1 MTDRQPDTAALRAER
16 ERAIQAG
23 EYRWPVSPED
33 WERAAREAME
43 PREFDYVAG
52 GAGGESTVRNNRD
65 AFERARLVPRVLS
78 ARAERDLGVE
88 ILGMRAN
95 APLMLAPVGVLEMA
109 HPDREL
115 AAARAARDAGI
126 PVVLSSQASTSMEE
140 VANEI
145 EDHPRWFQLYWG
157 TDRDVVTSFVR
168 RAEQA
173 GYGAIVLTVDTL
185 TQGWRER
192 DVRNLF
198 TPFAFGKGTAQY
210 ASDPAFR
217 RRLEK
222 APEEDP
228 PAVGIEMI
236 RIFPNIGLRWDDLS
250 YLRELTE
257 LPVVLKG
264 IVHPEDAALARE
276 HGVDGLVVSN
286 HGGRQLDASIATL
299 DALPEVRDAFGDG
312 PVLLD
317 GGVRRG
323 VDVVKALALGADAV
337 LIGRP
342 YVYALAV
349 GGQAGIAHFLAT
361 LVGDVDVTMA
371 LSGASSVGE
380 LTPGLV
386 RFERR

>member
-1 MTDRQPDTAALRAER
+1 MPDRPDPAILRAER
-16 ERAIQAG
+16 ERAIEAG

-33 WERAAREAME
+33 WEAAAREAME
-43 PREFDYVAG
+43 PREFDYVCG
-52 GAGGESTVRNNRD
+52 GAGGESTVRNNRE

-78 ARAERDLGVE
+78 ARAERDVSAT
-88 ILGMRAN
+88 ILGARAS

-109 HPDREL
+109 HPEREL
-115 AAARAARDAGI
+115 AVARAARDAGI
-126 PVVLSSQASTSMEE
+126 PVVLSSQASTSMED
-140 VANEI
+140 VADELG
-145 EDHPRWFQLYWG
+145 DHPRWFQLYWG

-168 RAEQA
+168 RAEAA

-217 RRLEK
+217 RRLEQD
-222 APEEDP
+222 PEENP
-228 PAVGIEMI
+228 AAVGLEMI
-236 RIFPNIGLRWDDLS
+236 RIFPNVGLRWDDLAW
-250 YLRELTE
+250 LRELAS

-264 IVHPEDAALARE
+264 IVHAEDAARARE
-276 HGVDGLVVSN
+276 LGIDGLIVSN
-286 HGGRQLDASIATL
+286 HGGRQLDGAIATL
-299 DALPEVRDAFGDG
+299 DALPDVRDAFGDG
-312 PVLLD
+312 AILLD

-323 VDVVKALALGADAV
+323 VDVVKALCLGADAV
-337 LIGRP
+337 LVGRP

-349 GGQAGIAHFLAT
+349 GGKAGVGHFLAT
-361 LVGDVDVTMA
+361 LIGDVDLTLTLA
-371 LSGASSVGE
+371 GASEIAE
-380 LTPGLV
+380 LGPGLV